1 MITNLFDDLLER
13 RFTHF
18 VGGAWRAPLGT
29 QSVPVTGALGQVVCA
44 GPADLARAQLLR
56 RPSPGA
62 GQVLA
67 RALAQS
73 APMIAQQMQAH
84 KAAIDAAT
92 LTSIA
97 RGLQHPQ
104 PVPCSIVTTC
114 AKASP
119 EGLGRALACGFA
131 AGVIHTPAT
140 QDALLGIILSRLS
153 QAAGLP
159 PGSYA
164 MLYA

>member
-1 MITNLFDDLLER
+1 MIPNLFDDLLER

-18 VGGAWRAPLGT
+18 VGGAWRAPLGA
-29 QSVPVTGALGQVVCA
+29 QSRLVAGALGQVVCA

-56 RPSPGA
+56 RPAPGA
-62 GQVLA
+62 GQVLG
-67 RALAQS
+67 RAMAQS
-73 APMIAQQMQAH
+73 APVLAEQMQALG
-84 KAAIDAAT
+84 AVIDVPRLMA
-92 LTSIA
+92 LG
-97 RGLQHPQ
+97 RGLQCRHP
-104 PVPCSIVTTC
+104 VTGSIQVICTDTD
-114 AKASP
+114 P